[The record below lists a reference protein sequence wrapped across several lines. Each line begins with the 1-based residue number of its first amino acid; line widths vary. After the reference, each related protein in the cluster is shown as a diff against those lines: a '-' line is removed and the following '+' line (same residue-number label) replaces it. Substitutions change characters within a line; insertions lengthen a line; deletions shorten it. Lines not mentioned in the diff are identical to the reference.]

1 MPPFLGHSLL
11 ETHERTGRG
20 EGGGGLQPSLWRG
33 EHEFTKKSSTVSKSH
48 PPPLSAST
56 SRVSGIE
63 KKKLVETKV
72 RAARAAP
79 VMCILC

>member
-20 EGGGGLQPSLWRG
+20 GGRG
-33 EHEFTKKSSTVSKSH
+33 VHEFTKKSSTVSKSH

-63 KKKLVETKV
+63 KKELVETKV